1 MQYKNITR
9 ESLLSYLDD
18 YEQRGTET
26 VFVHRRGLRL
36 VRWSYRQLVSTA
48 RQTSCELR
56 RYEIGEG
63 DRVILCG
70 HNSPEWAAA
79 FWACLL
85 IGAVVVPLDNES
97 TADFVSS
104 VQQQTGARLII
115 ADRDVQGIKH
125 SDFTVLPLDKLSDN
139 LSSHSAETYRTP
151 KPNDA
156 TLAQIIF
163 TSGTTSVP
171 KGVMLT
177 HGNLLANLLPLEH
190 EVAKYL
196 KWERLVHPVRF
207 LNLVP
212 LSHVFGQVM
221 GMFVPQLLGGEVH
234 FHDSLNPASIT
245 ERTHKN
251 RISVIVLVPRLMA
264 SLQHWIE
271 RSDFQGVV
279 PGDKNMSLLKRWWKF
294 RRVHRR
300 FGWKFWAFVS
310 GGATLD
316 NQTENFWQG
325 LGFAV
330 LQGYGMTETASL
342 ISVTHP
348 FKPSRGSI
356 GKLMPGYEVNLE
368 QGGEIV
374 VRGPSVSPGYWTSE
388 GQSFRTAEQWL
399 HTGDIGTIDDS
410 GNLHFQGRAKDVIV
424 TAAGLNIYPEDLEEA
439 LNRQPEVHS
448 SCVINSQGANGD
460 EPLAVLILRKS
471 NANVAA
477 IIDRVN
483 RSLAEY
489 QRIRRWHIWN
499 APDFPLTPTQ
509 KILRRQ
515 VAATIQAG
523 MKRNG
528 YVSVPNSSVVA
539 EAMRISGEKL
549 SPGADPSLKLATDL
563 KLDSMGRIEL
573 LSALEDKYQIEI
585 DEAAFT
591 EATTLGDVEDI
602 VRGEVSDVSML
613 QRATTTALPAKFP
626 YSAWSHRFP
635 VTWIRVL
642 LFYTII
648 LPVTLVMSRLR
659 VQGTENLRD
668 VTGPVLFVANHV
680 TMGDH
685 ALILAGLPLRLRHR
699 LAIAMEGERLRTW
712 LHPPANID
720 FFMRL
725 RLLAQ
730 YVLVTTFFQVFP
742 LPKKS
747 GFRRSFE
754 YAAAC
759 IERGES
765 VLVFPEGIR
774 APRDQMHMSTFKTG
788 IGLLAHE
795 LDVPVVAVRL
805 DGLYELKRR
814 HQYFASKGM
823 VSVTFSSPMR
833 FERSMSAPA
842 IAKELQLRVERL
854 SAV

>member
-1 MQYKNITR
+1 M
-9 ESLLSYLDD
+9 
-18 YEQRGTET
+18 
-26 VFVHRRGLRL
+26 
-36 VRWSYRQLVSTA
+36 
-48 RQTSCELR
+48 
-56 RYEIGEG
+56 
-63 DRVILCG
+63 
-70 HNSPEWAAA
+70 
-79 FWACLL
+79 
-85 IGAVVVPLDNES
+85 
-97 TADFVSS
+97 
-104 VQQQTGARLII
+104 II

-125 SDFTVLPLDKLSDN
+125 LDSTVLTLDTLLDN
-139 LSSHSAETYRTP
+139 VTSHSPETYLTP

-163 TSGTTSVP
+163 TSGTTSAP

-196 KWERLVHPVRF
+196 KWERFVHPVRF

-212 LSHVFGQVM
+212 LSHVFGQMM

-234 FHDSLNPASIT
+234 FHDSLNPASIA
-245 ERTHKN
+245 ERTRKN
-251 RISVIVLVPRLMA
+251 RISVIVLVPRLMT
-264 SLQHWIE
+264 SLRHWIA
-271 RSDFQGVV
+271 RSDLLGVV
-279 PGDKNMSLLKRWWKF
+279 PSDKNVNLLKRWWKF

-300 FGWKFWAFVS
+300 FGWKFWALVS
-310 GGATLD
+310 GGATLET
-316 NQTENFWQG
+316 QTENFWRG

-356 GKLMPGYEVNLE
+356 GKLMPGYEVNLD
-368 QGGEIV
+368 QSGEIV

-388 GQSFRTAEQWL
+388 GQAFRTAEQWL

-439 LNRQPEVHS
+439 LNRQPEVNA

-460 EPLAVLILRKS
+460 EPLAVVILKKS
-471 NANVAA
+471 SANVAA
-477 IIDRVN
+477 IIDRAN

-489 QRIRRWHIWN
+489 QRIRRWHIWK
-499 APDFPLTPTQ
+499 APDFPLTSTQ

-515 VAATIQAG
+515 VAATIEAG
-523 MKRNG
+523 MERNE

-539 EAMRISGEKL
+539 EAMRISGEVL
-549 SPGADPSLKLATDL
+549 SPGANPSLKLAMDL
-563 KLDSMGRIEL
+563 KLDSLGRVEL
-573 LSALEDKYQIEI
+573 LSALEDKFQIEI

-613 QRATTTALPAKFP
+613 QQSTRPEVPKKFP

-648 LPVTLVMSRLR
+648 WPVTLVMSRFR
-659 VQGTENLRD
+659 VHGAANLQD
-668 VTGPVLFVANHV
+668 VTEPVLFVANHV

-712 LHPPANID
+712 LHPPAD
-720 FFMRL
+720 TGFFMRL

-730 YVLVTTFFQVFP
+730 YVLVTAFFQVFP
-742 LPKKS
+742 LPRKS

-759 IERGES
+759 IERGNS
-765 VLVFPEGIR
+765 VLVFPEGER
-774 APRDQMHMSTFKTG
+774 APRGQMHMSTFKTG
-788 IGLLAHE
+788 IGLLVRE
-795 LDVPVVAVRL
+795 LEVPVVAIRL
-805 DGLYELKRR
+805 DGLNELKRR

-833 FERSMSAPA
+833 FDRSMSAPA
-842 IAKELQLRVERL
+842 IAKELQLRVEKL
-854 SAV
+854 SRSDSGSEPA

>member
-1 MQYKNITR
+1 LQI
-9 ESLLSYLDD
+9 
-18 YEQRGTET
+18 
-26 VFVHRRGLRL
+26 
-36 VRWSYRQLVSTA
+36 
-48 RQTSCELR
+48 
-56 RYEIGEG
+56 
-63 DRVILCG
+63 
-70 HNSPEWAAA
+70 
-79 FWACLL
+79 
-85 IGAVVVPLDNES
+85 
-97 TADFVSS
+97 
-104 VQQQTGARLII
+104 
-115 ADRDVQGIKH
+115 DVQGIKH
-125 SDFTVLPLDKLSDN
+125 SDFTVLTLDTLSDYV
-139 LSSHSAETYRTP
+139 SSHSAEIYLSP

-163 TSGTTSVP
+163 TSGTTSAP

-196 KWERLVHPVRF
+196 KWERFVHPVRF

-212 LSHVFGQVM
+212 LSHIFGQIM

-234 FHDSLNPASIT
+234 FHDSLNPASIA
-245 ERTHKN
+245 ERTRKS

-264 SLQHWIE
+264 SLRHWIE
-271 RSDFQGVV
+271 RSDLQGIV
-279 PGDKNMSLLKRWWKF
+279 PSEKNMSLLKRWWKF

-300 FGWKFWAFVS
+300 FGWKFWAFLS

-316 NQTENFWQG
+316 NQTQNFWRG

-330 LQGYGMTETASL
+330 VQGYGMTETASL

-348 FKPSRGSI
+348 FKSSTGSI

-374 VRGPSVSPGYWTSE
+374 VRGPSVSPGYWISE
-388 GQSFRTAEQWL
+388 GQAFRTAEQWL
-399 HTGDIGTIDDS
+399 HTGDIGMIDDS

-448 SCVINSQGANGD
+448 SCLINSQGANGD

-477 IIDRVN
+477 IIDRAN

-499 APDFPLTPTQ
+499 APDFPLTSTQ

-515 VAATIQAG
+515 VAATIEAG
-523 MKRNG
+523 MKRSG
-528 YVSVPNSSVVA
+528 HVSVPNSSVVA
-539 EAMRISGEKL
+539 EAMRISGEEL

-563 KLDSMGRIEL
+563 KLDSLGRIEL

-591 EATTLGDVEDI
+591 EATTVGDVEDI
-602 VRGEVSDVSML
+602 VRGEVSEVSML
-613 QRATTTALPAKFP
+613 QQARTAAVPPKFP
-626 YSAWSHRFP
+626 YSTWSHRFP
-635 VTWIRVL
+635 VTWIRLL

-659 VQGTENLRD
+659 VHGTANLRE

-685 ALILAGLPLRLRHR
+685 ALILAGLPFRLRHR

-712 LHPPANID
+712 LNPGAD
-720 FFMRL
+720 TGFFMRL
-725 RLLAQ
+725 RFLAQ
-730 YVLVTTFFQVFP
+730 YMLVTTFFHVFP
-742 LPKKS
+742 LPRKVDFVAASNTRLRVLSVMAIVRLSSLKANA
-747 GFRRSFE
+747 RR
-754 YAAAC
+754 
-759 IERGES
+759 
-765 VLVFPEGIR
+765 
-774 APRDQMHMSTFKTG
+774 
-788 IGLLAHE
+788 
-795 LDVPVVAVRL
+795 AVRC
-805 DGLYELKRR
+805 
-814 HQYFASKGM
+814 
-823 VSVTFSSPMR
+823 T
-833 FERSMSAPA
+833 
-842 IAKELQLRVERL
+842 
-854 SAV
+854 